1 MNLNLILNAVSSL
14 SEKLNCKIGFE
25 PNTATHSAAA
35 QKSSLSYYD
44 KEKDTVII
52 RQERVRSEEDII
64 VGTVY
69 ALVAEKGL
77 KNVLSDRYNDFCI
90 SLATA
95 VSRHSASMTP
105 KDQIKF
111 GEELLRDINMGT
123 ADIVARQFCHILDI
137 PSCRTLDASL
147 KAAINYNQRHETR
160 QFVENNDTDSLD
172 LKFKQ
177 SIIEGNGKRF
187 FEFGKLSDAY
197 RRIGYPDNR
206 IVLSVGS
213 DSMKATLTDPVLRKN
228 ILSSNF
234 IEKIQSPLA
243 IMDTSNGQHQSY
255 AAVLDIKDAEGNY
268 LVAYLPSP
276 DMVTKNMAIKGP
288 SYAVNVGTMGRI
300 TPENLL
306 CRLLP
311 KDGVNRMKY
320 LQPTGDPDSSS
331 FTLAR
336 VVRQVKEMASRR
348 LSDTYLNLIDKELW
362 NFRNPMS
369 SEKFSFL
376 YGLRREERQEEKIK
390 ETAAALASLSAGSKV
405 DVKDDNAIVNR
416 PPVRDF
422 EKRLKTDIKW
432 ASFSASVKRKMTLAG
447 VTTAKDIIS
456 LGEDGIREHYGPKA
470 LRDATAFLLDNGL
483 TFDCMRRHESLTAKM
498 DLEGMPAEALTEKKY
513 EDLFKTL
520 SAIPGNI
527 GSMSIPMPVTIRGN
541 YLSSAGAVALIA
553 KMASTTR
560 WNGCNMFIT
569 KAEADKRGLVIDPLA
584 IATVVEHGGKDK
596 VMYNIADTSLK
607 ETEKFESIVKD
618 SVSHSVSATS
628 YVTSM
633 LSSLRSARRDMIK
646 GMYGHLQT
654 MYENRIREDMTGK
667 KVPSLNAMEKETE
680 KREISF
686 NRLAGIMKTIA
697 QEEIVPEMRSAGI
710 PEKNIREL
718 IEEGVTKINT
728 RDIKVKAVFNSAMVY
743 AEDIKTGRP
752 MGDFLQNLRNGVPMK
767 GSVDLSGEKRK
778 LEQEIELNQ
787 EQGRRKGRN

>member
-77 KNVLSDRYNDFCI
+77 KNILSDRYNNFCI

-160 QFVENNDTDSLD
+160 LLVENNDTDSLD

-206 IVLSVGS
+206 IVLSIGS

-276 DMVTKNMAIKGP
+276 DMVTKNMAVKGP
-288 SYAVNVGTMGRI
+288 SYAVSVGTMGRI

-331 FTLAR
+331 FVLSR
-336 VVRQVKEMASRR
+336 VVRQVKAMASRR

-376 YGLRREERQEEKIK
+376 YGLSREERQEEKMK
-390 ETAAALASLSAGSKV
+390 EAAAVLASLGSSKV
-405 DVKDDNAIVNR
+405 DVKDDNAIIDR

-432 ASFSASVKRKMTLAG
+432 AAFSASVKRKMTLDG

-456 LGEDGIREHYGPKA
+456 IGEDGIREHYGPKA

-483 TFDCMRRHESLTAKM
+483 SFDCMRRHESLTAKM
-498 DLEGMPAEALTEKKY
+498 ELEGMPAEALTEKKY

-520 SAIPGNI
+520 SAIPGDIN
-527 GSMSIPMPVTIRGN
+527 SRSIPMPVTIRGN
-541 YLSSAGAVALIA
+541 YLSSADAVALIA

-569 KAEADKRGLVIDPLA
+569 KAEADKRGLTIDPLA

-596 VMYNIADTSLK
+596 VMYNIADTSLRD
-607 ETEKFESIVKD
+607 TEKFESIVKN
-618 SVSHSVSATS
+618 STSHSVSANS

-654 MYENRIREDMTGK
+654 MYENRIKEDMTGK
-667 KVPSLNAMEKETE
+667 KVPSLNAMEKGTE

-686 NRLAGIMKTIA
+686 DRLVGIMKTIA
-697 QEEIVPEMRSAGI
+697 QEEIVPEMRKAGI

-752 MGDFLQNLRNGVPMK
+752 MGDFLQNIRNGVSMK
-767 GSVDLSGEKRK
+767 GAADLSGEKRK
-778 LEQEIELNQ
+778 LRHAAKQGL
-787 EQGRRKGRN
+787 EQGNGKGRK